1 LKIIILITLLLKNRK
16 QFQTIGDKT
25 MPNPVLFEID
35 NSTALITLNRP
46 KRRNAINQALLTA
59 LYDALDEVRSSE
71 KIRAAIITGA
81 GKSFCSG
88 LDLEAFPSENIF
100 DPRGDGLDFPDV
112 INACRKPIIGAINGH
127 AVTGGLEIA
136 LQCDF
141 LIASERASFADTHA
155 RVGIHPGWGMTQL
168 LQEAVG
174 IRRAKQMSFT
184 CQFVD
189 AESAFNWGLVNEV
202 VPHER
207 LLPRTKQIADAIS
220 DTDRPML
227 ETIKALMESRRN
239 ATLKQ
244 ALEGERQGFENF
256 ARERD
261 LIG

>member
-1 LKIIILITLLLKNRK
+1 
-16 QFQTIGDKT
+16 
-25 MPNPVLFEID
+25 M
-35 NSTALITLNRP
+35 
-46 KRRNAINQALLTA
+46 
-59 LYDALDEVRSSE
+59 
-71 KIRAAIITGA
+71 
-81 GKSFCSG
+81 
-88 LDLEAFPSENIF
+88 
-100 DPRGDGLDFPDV
+100 
-112 INACRKPIIGAINGH
+112 
-127 AVTGGLEIA
+127 
-136 LQCDF
+136 QCDF